1 MAKKKILASI
11 MAGIMAMTMAVPTFA
26 AQIDPADCD
35 HEFGYWRYTVKPTCT
50 TEGKGDMYCPDCGS
64 IVEKDATIKPL
75 GHEFSNATTRNG
87 NFYLVCERCGAEEK
101 QALTAEPATC
111 PHDEDD
117 IGIYNDHEA
126 TCTEDGYTG
135 DTYCTACGTLLEKG
149 EVDEK
154 AHGHDWEEDSN
165 ACQLPTC
172 TESGKDFYVCREC
185 GEREERVTQPLGH
198 SWEKTKVTPA
208 TCTKDGKTVYTC
220 STCDE
225 TKEEITEKATGHKWN
240 DGKVT
245 TAPTT
250 TSTGVKTFTC
260 LTCGETKTEE
270 IAKLPEE
277 SKPSKPADTTTEG
290 KKDDTKPSTDKKDDT
305 KPSTDKK
312 EDTQPSTDKKND
324 TKPSTDKKD
333 NTTVVNPTKPAK
345 KAAKVGTKFVV
356 AGQTYKVTKAGKE
369 VSFIA
374 AKKNAKKI
382 SIPAT
387 VKSKGITYKVTSIA
401 AKAVKNNKKVKSV
414 VVGANVKKIANK
426 AFFKCPNLKKITIK
440 SVKFTKKNL
449 NKKAFKGLHKKLV
462 VKVPKKVYVLK
473 ERILKEGLVK

>member
-1 MAKKKILASI
+1 MLKKKILAGI

-35 HEFGYWRYTVKPTCT
+35 HEFGYWHYTVKPTCT

-64 IVEKDATIKPL
+64 IVEKDVTIKPL
-75 GHEFSNATTRNG
+75 GHRFGNATTRDG
-87 NFYLVCERCGAEEK
+87 NFYLVCERCGVEEK
-101 QALTAEPATC
+101 QTLTADPATC
-111 PHDEDD
+111 PHNEDD
-117 IGIYNDHEA
+117 IVIYNDHSA

-149 EVDEK
+149 FEDE
-154 AHGHDWEEDSN
+154 AAYGHDWEEDSK

-172 TESGKDFYVCREC
+172 TEPGKDFYVCREC
-185 GEREERVTQPLGH
+185 GAREERETQPIGH

-208 TCTKDGKTVYTC
+208 TCTEDGKTVYTC

-225 TKEEITEKATGHKWN
+225 TKEEVTEKATGHKWN
-240 DGKVT
+240 DGEVT

-277 SKPSKPADTTTEG
+277 SKPSKPADSTTEG
-290 KKDDTKPSTDKKDDT
+290 KKDDTQPSTDKKEDT

-312 EDTQPSTDKKND
+312 EDTQPSTDKKD
-324 TKPSTDKKD
+324 S
-333 NTTVVNPTKPAK
+333 TTVINPTKPAK
-345 KAAKVGTKFVV
+345 KAVKVGTKFVV

-374 AKKNAKKI
+374 AKKNAKKV

-387 VKSKGITYKVTSIA
+387 VKSKGVTYKVTSIA
-401 AKAVKNNKKVKSV
+401 AKAVKSNKKVTSITI
-414 VVGANVKKIANK
+414 GENVSKIANN
-426 AFFKCPNLKKITIK
+426 AFYKCPNAKTVTIK
-440 SVKFTKKNL
+440 STKLTSKTAS
-449 NKKAFKGLHKKLV
+449 KKAFKGLNKKLV
-462 VKVPKKVYVLK
+462 IKVPKKVKKTYGKIFKGLK
-473 ERILKEGLVK
+473 IK

>member
-1 MAKKKILASI
+1 M
-11 MAGIMAMTMAVPTFA
+11 
-26 AQIDPADCD
+26 
-35 HEFGYWRYTVKPTCT
+35 
-50 TEGKGDMYCPDCGS
+50 
-64 IVEKDATIKPL
+64 
-75 GHEFSNATTRNG
+75 
-87 NFYLVCERCGAEEK
+87 
-101 QALTAEPATC
+101 
-111 PHDEDD
+111 
-117 IGIYNDHEA
+117 
-126 TCTEDGYTG
+126 
-135 DTYCTACGTLLEKG
+135 
-149 EVDEK
+149 
-154 AHGHDWEEDSN
+154 
-165 ACQLPTC
+165 
-172 TESGKDFYVCREC
+172 
-185 GEREERVTQPLGH
+185 
-198 SWEKTKVTPA
+198 
-208 TCTKDGKTVYTC
+208 
-220 STCDE
+220 
-225 TKEEITEKATGHKWN
+225 
-240 DGKVT
+240 T

-290 KKDDTKPSTDKKDDT
+290 KKDDT

-401 AKAVKNNKKVKSV
+401 TKAVKNNKKVKSV

-462 VKVPKKVYVLK
+462 VKVPKKVYGLK
-473 ERILKEGLVK
+473 EGILKEGLVK

>member
-126 TCTEDGYTG
+126 TCIEDGYTG

-240 DGKVT
+240 DGEVT

-260 LTCGETKTEE
+260 LTCGETRQKR
-270 IAKLPEE
+270 L
-277 SKPSKPADTTTEG
+277 
-290 KKDDTKPSTDKKDDT
+290 
-305 KPSTDKK
+305 
-312 EDTQPSTDKKND
+312 QNFR
-324 TKPSTDKKD
+324 
-333 NTTVVNPTKPAK
+333 K
-345 KAAKVGTKFVV
+345 KASRLNRQTPLQKVKRMTQNLLQIRKMTQNLLQTK
-356 AGQTYKVTKAGKE
+356 
-369 VSFIA
+369 
-374 AKKNAKKI
+374 KKI
-382 SIPAT
+382 HSHLQTRRMIQNRLQT
-387 VKSKGITYKVTSIA
+387 RRIT
-401 AKAVKNNKKVKSV
+401 
-414 VVGANVKKIANK
+414 
-426 AFFKCPNLKKITIK
+426 LQW
-440 SVKFTKKNL
+440 
-449 NKKAFKGLHKKLV
+449 
-462 VKVPKKVYVLK
+462 
-473 ERILKEGLVK
+473 

>member
-87 NFYLVCERCGAEEK
+87 NFYLVCERCGVEEK
-101 QALTAEPATC
+101 QTLTADPATC

-240 DGKVT
+240 DGEVT

-290 KKDDTKPSTDKKDDT
+290 KKD
-305 KPSTDKK
+305 
-312 EDTQPSTDKKND
+312 D

-401 AKAVKNNKKVKSV
+401 AKAVKSNKKVKAV
-414 VVGANVKKIANK
+414 TIGVNVNKIASN
-426 AFFKCPNLKKITIK
+426 AFFKCPNVKTITIK
-440 SVKFTKKNL
+440 STKLTKKSASKKMARGL
-449 NKKAFKGLHKKLV
+449 NKKLV
-462 VKVPKKVYVLK
+462 VKVPKKVKKSYTKIFKGLK
-473 ERILKEGLVK
+473 VK

>member
-1 MAKKKILASI
+1 M
-11 MAGIMAMTMAVPTFA
+11 VV
-26 AQIDPADCD
+26 Q
-35 HEFGYWRYTVKPTCT
+35 
-50 TEGKGDMYCPDCGS
+50 
-64 IVEKDATIKPL
+64 
-75 GHEFSNATTRNG
+75 
-87 NFYLVCERCGAEEK
+87 LVCERCGVEEK
-101 QALTAEPATC
+101 QTLTADPATC
-111 PHDEDD
+111 PHNEDD

-240 DGKVT
+240 DGEVT

-260 LTCGETKTEE
+260 LTCGKQRQ
-270 IAKLPEE
+270 KRL
-277 SKPSKPADTTTEG
+277 
-290 KKDDTKPSTDKKDDT
+290 
-305 KPSTDKK
+305 
-312 EDTQPSTDKKND
+312 QNFR
-324 TKPSTDKKD
+324 
-333 NTTVVNPTKPAK
+333 K
-345 KAAKVGTKFVV
+345 KASHLNR
-356 AGQTYKVTKAGKE
+356 QT
-369 VSFIA
+369 
-374 AKKNAKKI
+374 
-382 SIPAT
+382 PLQ
-387 VKSKGITYKVTSIA
+387 
-401 AKAVKNNKKVKSV
+401 KVKRMTQ
-414 VVGANVKKIANK
+414 
-426 AFFKCPNLKKITIK
+426 NLLQIRKMIQNHLQIRRMIQNHLQTRRIT
-440 SVKFTKKNL
+440 L
-449 NKKAFKGLHKKLV
+449 QW
-462 VKVPKKVYVLK
+462 
-473 ERILKEGLVK
+473 

>member
-35 HEFGYWRYTVKPTCT
+35 HEFGYWHYTVKPTCT

-240 DGKVT
+240 DGEVT

-290 KKDDTKPSTDKKDDT
+290 KKDDTKPSTDKK
-305 KPSTDKK
+305 
-312 EDTQPSTDKKND
+312 EDTQPSTDKN
-324 TKPSTDKKD
+324 
-333 NTTVVNPTKPAK
+333 TVVNPTKPAK

-401 AKAVKNNKKVKSV
+401 TKAVKNNKKVKSV

-440 SVKFTKKNL
+440 SIKFTKKNL

-462 VKVPKKVYVLK
+462 VKVPKKVYGLK
-473 ERILKEGLVK
+473 EGILKEGLVK

>member
-1 MAKKKILASI
+1 M
-11 MAGIMAMTMAVPTFA
+11 
-26 AQIDPADCD
+26 
-35 HEFGYWRYTVKPTCT
+35 
-50 TEGKGDMYCPDCGS
+50 
-64 IVEKDATIKPL
+64 
-75 GHEFSNATTRNG
+75 
-87 NFYLVCERCGAEEK
+87 
-101 QALTAEPATC
+101 
-111 PHDEDD
+111 
-117 IGIYNDHEA
+117 
-126 TCTEDGYTG
+126 
-135 DTYCTACGTLLEKG
+135 
-149 EVDEK
+149 
-154 AHGHDWEEDSN
+154 
-165 ACQLPTC
+165 
-172 TESGKDFYVCREC
+172 
-185 GEREERVTQPLGH
+185 
-198 SWEKTKVTPA
+198 
-208 TCTKDGKTVYTC
+208 
-220 STCDE
+220 
-225 TKEEITEKATGHKWN
+225 
-240 DGKVT
+240 T

-290 KKDDTKPSTDKKDDT
+290 KKDDTKPSTDKKD
-305 KPSTDKK
+305 
-312 EDTQPSTDKKND
+312 D

-401 AKAVKNNKKVKSV
+401 TKAVKNNKKVKSV

-462 VKVPKKVYVLK
+462 VKVPKKVYGLK
-473 ERILKEGLVK
+473 EGILKEGLVK